1 MGAVDKEPAAII
13 GGRPVD
19 ETPAQFGREQIGY
32 RKELKPRHLEMIAI
46 GGAIGTGLFLGAGG
60 RLAQAGPILVLVYAV
75 CGFFGFLILRALGE
89 LVLHRPSSGSFVSY
103 AREFLGEKAAF
114 VAGWMY
120 FLNWAMTGIVDSTA
134 AALYVQYWSAFT
146 VVPQWLLALIALAI
160 VLGIN
165 LASVR
170 LFGEMEFWF
179 ALIKVAALVLFL
191 VVGAVF
197 LAFGWPTD
205 AGATGI
211 PMVLANGGFAPQGL
225 LPAIVVAQGA
235 VFAYSGIELVG
246 TAAGEVEN
254 PAKLMPKAI
263 NSVLVR
269 IAVFYCGSILLLSLL
284 LPYTA
289 YSADESPFVTFFSH
303 LGSPQ
308 LGAVIGSVMNAIV
321 LTAAIS
327 SLNSGLYSTG
337 RVLHSMSLN
346 GAAPRFTAR
355 MNKSGVPYG
364 GMLLTVA
371 FGLVGVGLNAVVP
384 QDAFEIVLNVAAL
397 GIISSWAIIMLCQMQ
412 LQRWAKQGRLVRPA
426 FRLFGAPFTGYL
438 TLAFLLGV
446 LVLMALDYP
455 VGTYTV
461 GLLVVIIPLLFVGWF
476 AFRGRIRKAVQEREL
491 EEAFGAPAPSA
502 PDPPA

>member
-1 MGAVDKEPAAII
+1 
-13 GGRPVD
+13 
-19 ETPAQFGREQIGY
+19 
-32 RKELKPRHLEMIAI
+32 
-46 GGAIGTGLFLGAGG
+46 
-60 RLAQAGPILVLVYAV
+60 
-75 CGFFGFLILRALGE
+75 
-89 LVLHRPSSGSFVSY
+89 
-103 AREFLGEKAAF
+103 
-114 VAGWMY
+114 
-120 FLNWAMTGIVDSTA
+120 
-134 AALYVQYWSAFT
+134 
-146 VVPQWLLALIALAI
+146 
-160 VLGIN
+160 
-165 LASVR
+165 
-170 LFGEMEFWF
+170 
-179 ALIKVAALVLFL
+179 
-191 VVGAVF
+191 
-197 LAFGWPTD
+197 
-205 AGATGI
+205 
-211 PMVLANGGFAPQGL
+211 
-225 LPAIVVAQGA
+225 
-235 VFAYSGIELVG
+235 
-246 TAAGEVEN
+246 
-254 PAKLMPKAI
+254 
-263 NSVLVR
+263 
-269 IAVFYCGSILLLSLL
+269 
-284 LPYTA
+284 
-289 YSADESPFVTFFSH
+289 
-303 LGSPQ
+303 
-308 LGAVIGSVMNAIV
+308 MNAIV